1 MVESATLLAGD
12 DVNLT
17 QFHEGLRGRFM
28 DLHTEHFSS
37 NDDVDAARASGRM
50 ACAVL
55 ARLVVRS
62 AGDDVTTMVDENLS
76 ERLLEVLRQL
86 VYVKSEAGML
96 TPRTVVKMHMEL
108 SWLKGEDPFE
118 DMVTRMVSEEADDSS
133 AADGMSLDSESSDR
147 EMGSHSSDE
156 ASSSSQDS
164 EPRAKRLKVEP
175 RRLPLK
181 RPRPVETRSEVA
193 ASPTSVQSA

>member
-76 ERLLEVLRQL
+76 ERLLE
-86 VYVKSEAGML
+86 
-96 TPRTVVKMHMEL
+96 
-108 SWLKGEDPFE
+108 
-118 DMVTRMVSEEADDSS
+118 
-133 AADGMSLDSESSDR
+133 
-147 EMGSHSSDE
+147 
-156 ASSSSQDS
+156 
-164 EPRAKRLKVEP
+164 
-175 RRLPLK
+175 
-181 RPRPVETRSEVA
+181 
-193 ASPTSVQSA
+193 

>member
-1 MVESATLLAGD
+1 
-12 DVNLT
+12 
-17 QFHEGLRGRFM
+17 
-28 DLHTEHFSS
+28 
-37 NDDVDAARASGRM
+37 M

-62 AGDDVTTMVDENLS
+62 AGDNVSTLLGESLS

-86 VYVKSEAGML
+86 VYVKSEAGLL

-118 DMVTRMVSEEADDSS
+118 DMVSQMVVEDTEESS
-133 AADGMSLDSESSDR
+133 TASMSLDSESSDR
-147 EMGSHSSDE
+147 ETSSQSSED
-156 ASSSSQDS
+156 SSSSRDV
-164 EPRAKRLKVEP
+164 EPRAKRLKMEP

-181 RPRPVETRSEVA
+181 RPRPLETGTDTSDGTA
-193 ASPTSVQSA
+193 PSPSSVQSA